1 MITILNNDDSR
12 RASSSHRRQGVTL
25 IEILVVIFVIG
36 ILAAILIPAVQSA
49 REAARRAQCA
59 SNLRQVGLT
68 TANYVSVQGPL
79 PPSDRYSYLSRLLPY
94 LDQARLYDALNLE
107 MPPTAAP
114 NAANFT
120 VGSVTLSVFVCP
132 SDGLDGSA
140 WGYTNYAG
148 NLGATARP
156 IDGNGVFA
164 LGQNG
169 APKTVHLSAV
179 TDGTGTTVEASEWLI
194 GSIPRV
200 SDPAERWVYS
210 LSYSDPPGDVD
221 GFADR
226 CHVLDLRSV
235 SPIHVY
241 QLKGRPW
248 IGGGASTTL
257 YNHFLGIGDRS
268 CTEGG
273 NDTNIA
279 ISAGSSHP
287 GGVNVLF
294 LDGDVRFVQN
304 SIALSVW
311 RAHGSRN
318 GSELISEGPL

>member
-1 MITILNNDDSR
+1 
-12 RASSSHRRQGVTL
+12 VTL
-25 IEILVVIFVIG
+25 IEVLVVITVIG
-36 ILAAILIPAVQSA
+36 ILAAILVPAVQSA

-59 SNLRQVGLT
+59 SNLRQIGLA
-68 TANYVSVQGPL
+68 TANYVSAQGLL
-79 PPSDRYSYLSRLLPY
+79 PPSDRYSYLARLLPY
-94 LDQARLYDALNLE
+94 LDQGHLYNALNLE

-114 NAANFT
+114 NAENFT

-140 WGYTNYAG
+140 WGYSNYAG

-156 IDGNGVFA
+156 VGGNGVFVI
-164 LGQNG
+164 GRNSESE
-169 APKTVHLSAV
+169 TIHLSAV

-194 GSIPRV
+194 GSIPWV
-200 SDPAERWVYS
+200 PDPAERWVYS
-210 LSYSDPPGDVD
+210 LSYRDPPGDVE

-226 CHVLDLRSV
+226 CHALDLRSV

-248 IGGGASTTL
+248 IAGGASTTL

-287 GGVNVLF
+287 GGVNALF
-294 LDGDVRFVQN
+294 LDGHARFVPK

-311 RAHGSRN
+311 RAQGSRN
-318 GSELISEGPL
+318 GSELISDSPSAL